1 MKKQGVSV
9 GMKDI
14 DEIMKE
20 VDEDGSG
27 LIEYDEFITA
37 IKKRMNEID
46 LKEEIREAFRCFDDE
61 DNGLI
66 RTDVLKK
73 ILKSKG
79 DILKEDEI

>member
-46 LKEEIREAFRCFDDE
+46 LKEEI
-61 DNGLI
+61 
-66 RTDVLKK
+66 
-73 ILKSKG
+73 
-79 DILKEDEI
+79 